1 MEVQENVIKKGS
13 YLTQNEKNNINLNNN
28 KNYSN
33 DNILNDRYYNL
44 IIEQA
49 KEFENFGKRM
59 SLNLQNFRKELV
71 IQQNDIINDEPF
83 DIEKVYK
90 NCKEKIDSQVQLI
103 DSLKNRIEDLENDS
117 FIKTQDIKELQND
130 FSYLI
135 EDFEDFETTVPA
147 VVPISISATLDNK
160 KNVSLIP
167 ELNFQLVN
175 DNQQYSEDYYDEES
189 STSYQKY
196 DEDNSGEDSSDEESS
211 TSYQKHDEDSCD
223 EESSTSYQKHDEDN
237 YEESS
242 ITYRKDDENNYDEKS
257 STTYRKY
264 DEDYND
270 EESST
275 TDQKYDENNYDEES
289 STYRKYDENYN
300 DEESSTTDQKYDEN
314 NYDEESSTSYQK
326 HDEDNYDE
334 ESSVTY
340 RKYDEDY
347 NEEESSTTDQKY
359 DENNYDE
366 ESSTSYQKHDE
377 DNYDEESSVTYRK
390 YDESNYDE
398 ESSITYRKYD
408 ENNYDEESSTTYRKY
423 DEDYNDEESSTT
435 DQKYDENNY
444 DEESST
450 SYQKYE
456 NVPYQQYI
464 ETDPGITYFDFIKF
478 ERDYTSALEQQKN
491 EQQKPSTSSANRQQ
505 KPSTSSAN
513 RQQMT
518 STSLTNRQQKPSTSA
533 VNKPFT
539 YSQSYISNP
548 NVPVHKEIL
557 MIIHAKVQEITN
569 EKSNGKRRLDR
580 KLNNHTFRPLCDFGM
595 KNLLEYEKSYLFK
608 SLSKRTRERIKATI
622 IAELKDECINKNKK
636 LTQPI
641 NIYAEKNIIP
651 RLPSGINSYTD
662 YQKHY
667 RYNNFSDKTK
677 RRIQKIISLEKVN
690 H

>member
-160 KNVSLIP
+160 KNVYLIP

-211 TSYQKHDEDSCD
+211 TTYQKHDEDSCD

-289 STYRKYDENYN
+289 STYRKYDEN
-300 DEESSTTDQKYDEN
+300 
-314 NYDEESSTSYQK
+314 
-326 HDEDNYDE
+326 
-334 ESSVTY
+334 
-340 RKYDEDY
+340 
-347 NEEESSTTDQKY
+347 
-359 DENNYDE
+359 
-366 ESSTSYQKHDE
+366 
-377 DNYDEESSVTYRK
+377 
-390 YDESNYDE
+390 
-398 ESSITYRKYD
+398 
-408 ENNYDEESSTTYRKY
+408 
-423 DEDYNDEESSTT
+423 YNDEESSTT

>member
-1 MEVQENVIKKGS
+1 MEVQENIIKKDS

-33 DNILNDRYYNL
+33 DNNNNILNDRYYNL

-83 DIEKVYK
+83 DIEKVFK

-130 FSYLI
+130 FSYFI
-135 EDFEDFETTVPA
+135 EDFEDFENLETTVPA

-196 DEDNSGEDSSDEESS
+196 DEDNSDEDSSDEESS
-211 TSYQKHDEDSCD
+211 ISYQKHDEDSCD
-223 EESSTSYQKHDEDN
+223 EESS
-237 YEESS
+237 
-242 ITYRKDDENNYDEKS
+242 I
-257 STTYRKY
+257 TYRKY

-275 TDQKYDENNYDEES
+275 TDQKYDKNNYDEES
-289 STYRKYDENYN
+289 T
-300 DEESSTTDQKYDEN
+300 
-314 NYDEESSTSYQK
+314 
-326 HDEDNYDE
+326 
-334 ESSVTY
+334 
-340 RKYDEDY
+340 
-347 NEEESSTTDQKY
+347 
-359 DENNYDE
+359 
-366 ESSTSYQKHDE
+366 
-377 DNYDEESSVTYRK
+377 
-390 YDESNYDE
+390 
-398 ESSITYRKYD
+398 
-408 ENNYDEESSTTYRKY
+408 TTYRKY

-450 SYQKYE
+450 SYPKYE
-456 NVPYQQYI
+456 NVSYQQYI
-464 ETDPGITYFDFIKF
+464 ETDPGITYFDFIQF
-478 ERDYTSALEQQKN
+478 ERDYTSALEQQKNEQQKLVTSLAN

-518 STSLTNRQQKPSTSA
+518 STSLTNRQQKPSTSV

-595 KNLLEYEKSYLFK
+595 NNLLEYEKSYLFK

-622 IAELKDECINKNKK
+622 IAELKDECINKKKK

-651 RLPSGINSYTD
+651 CLPSGINSYTD

-677 RRIQKIISLEKVN
+677 RRIQKITSLEKVN
-690 H
+690 L

>member
-211 TSYQKHDEDSCD
+211 TTYQKHDEDSCD

-289 STYRKYDENYN
+289 STYRKYDEN
-300 DEESSTTDQKYDEN
+300 
-314 NYDEESSTSYQK
+314 
-326 HDEDNYDE
+326 
-334 ESSVTY
+334 
-340 RKYDEDY
+340 
-347 NEEESSTTDQKY
+347 
-359 DENNYDE
+359 
-366 ESSTSYQKHDE
+366 
-377 DNYDEESSVTYRK
+377 
-390 YDESNYDE
+390 
-398 ESSITYRKYD
+398 
-408 ENNYDEESSTTYRKY
+408 
-423 DEDYNDEESSTT
+423 YNDEESSTT